1 MCVNRNT
8 DFRISQKTVSPF
20 QKAKP
25 WSLSIYFLS
34 LSDHFTLI
42 TNKTFNLITV
52 KLQLGRLSLS
62 VWAAEI
68 DSAMGKALVK
78 VKACRQEQPAPL
90 LVTVFYQRPLRQQGF
105 HLWQW
110 EDTIF
115 QKDNAL
121 ETNDRTFSLQR
132 IWALKSSLSAG
143 LMVSLRGCWLVVE
156 KKIHSYS
163 FQLGEQ
169 GKSSVGE
176 IFFLSCYRNTFKKDF
191 FCYFWKHAIGTDI

>member
-1 MCVNRNT
+1 MST
-8 DFRISQKTVSPF
+8 ETQISEYLKRLAVPSKKQNHGPYRFTFWVS
-20 QKAKP
+20 
-25 WSLSIYFLS
+25 
-34 LSDHFTLI
+34 LI

-169 GKSSVGE
+169 GKAALE
-176 IFFLSCYRNTFKKDF
+176 RYFFLLVTGILSKKIF
-191 FCYFWKHAIGTDI
+191 YYFCKHAIGTDI

>member
-1 MCVNRNT
+1 MCVNRNR
-8 DFRISQKTVSPF
+8 DFRISQKAGSPF

-34 LSDHFTLI
+34 LSDHF

-143 LMVSLRGCWLVVE
+143 LMVSLRGCWLVVG
-156 KKIHSYS
+156 KKRSIHIHSS
-163 FQLGEQ
+163 LGSRE
-169 GKSSVGE
+169 KAV
-176 IFFLSCYRNTFKKDF
+176 
-191 FCYFWKHAIGTDI
+191 

>member
-1 MCVNRNT
+1 MST
-8 DFRISQKTVSPF
+8 ETQISECLKRLAVPSKKQNHGPYRFTFWV
-20 QKAKP
+20 
-25 WSLSIYFLS
+25 
-34 LSDHFTLI
+34 TLI

-143 LMVSLRGCWLVVE
+143 LMVSLRGCWLVVG
-156 KKIHSYS
+156 KKRSIHIHSS
-163 FQLGEQ
+163 LGSRE
-169 GKSSVGE
+169 KAV
-176 IFFLSCYRNTFKKDF
+176 
-191 FCYFWKHAIGTDI
+191 